1 MDENSTKKLL
11 TALLIAL
18 LSGGGAAYM
27 LMHLDHSARRQLSG
41 QKYWYPNKIVENDLD
56 ELKKIRRRIKG
67 FYITCMFICI
77 IGVIVFIFR
86 LTRNF
91 G

>member
-1 MDENSTKKLL
+1 MDENWTRKIL
-11 TALLIAL
+11 TALLVVL
-18 LSGGGAAYM
+18 LGGGGAAYM
-27 LMHLDHSARRQLSG
+27 LMHLDHAARRQLSG
-41 QKYWYPNKIVENDLD
+41 LKYWYPNKIVENDLD

-67 FYITCMFICI
+67 FYITCLVISIICAM
-77 IGVIVFIFR
+77 VFIFR